1 MIIGFLFK
9 LFFFYLTFI
18 FLRGIY
24 RFYKTLQI
32 MRTSQ
37 EQFKDQWRQR
47 TQGTQKTSS
56 QESTKDDV
64 NQHNGNTVEAEYRVI
79 NEKDE

>member
-1 MIIGFLFK
+1 
-9 LFFFYLTFI
+9 
-18 FLRGIY
+18 
-24 RFYKTLQI
+24 

-56 QESTKDDV
+56 QDSTKDDV

>member
-9 LFFFYLTFI
+9 LFFFYLAFI
-18 FLRGIY
+18 FFRGIY

-47 TQGTQKTSS
+47 TQGTQD
-56 QESTKDDV
+56 STKDDV
-64 NQHNGNTVEAEYRVI
+64 NQHNGKTVEAEYRVI

>member
-1 MIIGFLFK
+1 MIIGFLFE

-47 TQGTQKTSS
+47 TQGTQD
-56 QESTKDDV
+56 STKDDV
-64 NQHNGNTVEAEYRVI
+64 NQQNGNTVEAEYRVI
-79 NEKDE
+79 NDKDE